1 MSRRK
6 IWERESPRHIDPI
19 TTIDIGCSDRRI
31 AGSRGQSGVLTKCDM
46 AIPITRPGGIKN
58 LVYPKHPRDREC
70 FFEDI
75 EVFGNGITVIRVR
88 AHNDCKACDECQD
101 LDYYENMLI
110 EGGRLLKARYPKV
123 EVILIIVDFDGYYLV
138 EEDEA
143 LVGAGAS

>member
-1 MSRRK
+1 
-6 IWERESPRHIDPI
+6 
-19 TTIDIGCSDRRI
+19 
-31 AGSRGQSGVLTKCDM
+31 M
-46 AIPITRPGGIKN
+46 AIPITRPGGIKS

-75 EVFGNGITVIRVR
+75 EYFGDGIKVIRVR
-88 AHNDCKACDECQD
+88 AHPECKACDERQD
-101 LDYYENMLI
+101 LDYYEEMLI

-123 EVILIIVDFDGYYLV
+123 EVILIIIDFNGYYLV